1 MTSRAGLVVFYRDLA
16 FVAFSNHST
25 HRSAGIACPLAY
37 LRNYIFPDFPVF
49 STHVVCDRGS
59 ESSCGPSICYG
70 LAYGNKNVAT
80 PYRRITA
87 AAARHA
93 GHVNFGPT
101 PSDQNLRGHT

>member
-1 MTSRAGLVVFYRDLA
+1 
-16 FVAFSNHST
+16 
-25 HRSAGIACPLAY
+25 
-37 LRNYIFPDFPVF
+37 VF
-49 STHVVCDRGS
+49 STRVVCDRGS

-101 PSDQNLRGHT
+101 KFTWPHLTSAANPPAAAATVDRRDKRTDEHRTVL